1 MDDIATIIKRVIYTI
16 NQVDVRGKDNMD
28 KLLGCIQTMERLLE
42 QLSARKE
49 GNP

>member
-42 QLSARKE
+42 QLRARKE

>member
-16 NQVDVRGKDNMD
+16 NQVDVRGRDNMD

-42 QLSARKE
+42 QLNDRKE
-49 GNP
+49 G

>member
-28 KLLGCIQTMERLLE
+28 KLLGCIQTLERMLE
-42 QLSARKE
+42 QLSERKE
-49 GNP
+49 G